1 MWCWETQRCAAAL
14 LVGEVT
20 VNQNGCTDTGSIT
33 GTKES
38 RAYCPE
44 GHGTGTCLL
53 LYIQHI
59 MTGLML
65 ILMLIKET
73 LLLVLL
79 LLLGL

>member
-1 MWCWETQRCAAAL
+1 MPRVVLGNAAAL

-33 GTKES
+33 GTKEFRS
-38 RAYCPE
+38 YCPE
-44 GHGTGTCLL
+44 GHGPGSCLL

-65 ILMLIKET
+65 ISMLISVGMET
-73 LLLVLL
+73 LLLR
-79 LLLGL
+79 